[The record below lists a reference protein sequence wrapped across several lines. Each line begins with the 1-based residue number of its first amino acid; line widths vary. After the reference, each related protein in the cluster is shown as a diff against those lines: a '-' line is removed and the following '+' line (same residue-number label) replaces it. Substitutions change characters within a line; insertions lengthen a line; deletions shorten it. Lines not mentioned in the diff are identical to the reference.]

1 MLTITKTDFYKMY
14 SDLKQFDS
22 FMKTYSYRDIDGNLI
37 CKYERE
43 DVNDDWKDVTEE
55 AKLEEKIIKLQA
67 EQRKLELKARLNEK
81 KDGKNDFNI

>member
-1 MLTITKTDFYKMY
+1 MLTITKKDFYEKY
-14 SDLKQFDS
+14 PDLKQFDN
-22 FMKTYSYRDIDGNLI
+22 FIKTYSYRDIDGNLI

-67 EQRKLELKARLNEK
+67 EQRKLELKARLSEK